1 MAPFFCRVLSLL
13 CLIPVMAF
21 TTPAMAI
28 DLLEQPAVQSDAATR
43 TLLLDIIR
51 KSDGSL
57 AAVGTFGVIVVSED
71 DGANWT
77 QASVPASVALTAVH
91 FPSPEK
97 GWAVGH
103 DGLILHSSDG
113 GQSWQKQLDGY
124 ALNEQVIE
132 VAERIV
138 AQVRGTLEELQSD
151 ENADEYDIEDA
162 EFALEEAEF
171 MLEGAMDDADAGPV
185 RPLLDVWFRNESE
198 GYVAGSYGM
207 LLHTT
212 NAGETWTLVSDRMD
226 NPEAFHL
233 NQIQPAPDGTLFVAG
248 ESGFVFRSG
257 DGGMT
262 WDSLEPGY
270 PGSWYGLVVVPGDGE
285 EYELLVYGLQGH
297 VYRSTDRGDS
307 WQAVDAGTQV
317 TLTTGTLLSDGS
329 VVLAGHGGTI
339 LVRPPGQTQFMQADN
354 PDRRVISAI
363 QQRGNGDLIVVG
375 LGGIRL
381 AGPNGLPLADGTENP

>member
-381 AGPNGLPLADGTENP
+381 AGPDGLPLADGTENP

>member
-1 MAPFFCRVLSLL
+1 
-13 CLIPVMAF
+13 MAF

-381 AGPNGLPLADGTENP
+381 AGPDGLPLADGTENP

>member
-1 MAPFFCRVLSLL
+1 
-13 CLIPVMAF
+13 MAF